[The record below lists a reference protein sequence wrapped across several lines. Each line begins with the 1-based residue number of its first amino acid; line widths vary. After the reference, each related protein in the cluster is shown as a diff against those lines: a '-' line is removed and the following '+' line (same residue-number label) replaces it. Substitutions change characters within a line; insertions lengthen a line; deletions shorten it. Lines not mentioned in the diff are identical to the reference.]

1 MPPVAVIRNEN
12 PKLVVEQALL
22 TTPDFNISATN
33 IGDPFGVGDSKS
45 GGPGGP
51 LGFGKGHGPG
61 IGDDSGPGFH
71 EASRPKQRLTRQPQ
85 LIYQVEPEYSEDARK
100 VHYQGTVILSIEVD
114 TNGLPTNIRVVHSI
128 GLGLDERAVQAVA
141 KWRFRPAVAGDHPV
155 AAPAMVEVSFHLL

>member
-1 MPPVAVIRNEN
+1 
-12 PKLVVEQALL
+12 
-22 TTPDFNISATN
+22 
-33 IGDPFGVGDSKS
+33 
-45 GGPGGP
+45 
-51 LGFGKGHGPG
+51 
-61 IGDDSGPGFH
+61 
-71 EASRPKQRLTRQPQ
+71 
-85 LIYQVEPEYSEDARK
+85 VEPEYSEDARK